1 MALYSTE
8 EEFILKAA
16 LKPSKEKQGKALWAA
31 IQFPAFFFPTES
43 WSEFLNCY
51 RCHKTSSKAT
61 FASLNST
68 AVHPL
73 PVQTFPTL

>member
-16 LKPSKEKQGKALWAA
+16 LKPSKEKQVKAFWAA
-31 IQFPAFFFPTES
+31 IQFPAYFFPTES

-68 AVHPL
+68 APHPL
-73 PVQTFPTL
+73 SL